1 MSNTDLTQLN
11 SSINTFIKIIK
22 GTVNDKKFDYDDKG
36 FEDAIEYATQL
47 MRDKKPVN
55 FEWHDEYEKEVF
67 IEKLLGLLA
76 VPAALA
82 GSAIGSAA
90 ADVADRVIF
99 GSTKESKNTIK
110 PKKKHIRTI
119 SKQNNSNTVEIEKI
133 LGVLTGLLG
142 STKAS
147 REKIKKDVKKE
158 VNLQKLDPAMAALA
172 GWWLGG
178 TIDEINQQR
187 GRLSPSQQRE
197 FDRQVEQA
205 LRRQDRSFRKDIS
218 LEKLQYFFKTKPI
231 NPGSAAPP
239 KAGLTWDPTSH
250 RWVNPKTRATGA
262 VAARGGKKRV
272 RGTGTGVGE
281 KKVKAGRKLAE
292 GRKHRGAADI
302 GEKTKKFKL
311 PKIQ

>member
-11 SSINTFIKIIK
+11 SSINTFIKILK

-36 FEDAIEYATQL
+36 LDDAIDYATQL

-67 IEKLLGLLA
+67 
-76 VPAALA
+76 
-82 GSAIGSAA
+82 
-90 ADVADRVIF
+90 
-99 GSTKESKNTIK
+99 
-110 PKKKHIRTI
+110 
-119 SKQNNSNTVEIEKI
+119 IEKI

-187 GRLSPSQQRE
+187 GQLSPSQQRE

-250 RWVNPKTRATGA
+250 RWVNPKTRAKGA
-262 VAARGGKKRV
+262 IAARGGKKRV

-302 GEKTKKFKL
+302 GEKPKKFKL

>member
-1 MSNTDLTQLN
+1 
-11 SSINTFIKIIK
+11 
-22 GTVNDKKFDYDDKG
+22 
-36 FEDAIEYATQL
+36 
-47 MRDKKPVN
+47 
-55 FEWHDEYEKEVF
+55 
-67 IEKLLGLLA
+67 
-76 VPAALA
+76 
-82 GSAIGSAA
+82 
-90 ADVADRVIF
+90 
-99 GSTKESKNTIK
+99 
-110 PKKKHIRTI
+110 
-119 SKQNNSNTVEIEKI
+119 
-133 LGVLTGLLG
+133 
-142 STKAS
+142 
-147 REKIKKDVKKE
+147 
-158 VNLQKLDPAMAALA
+158 MAALA